1 MLFIKFGLYEVRIC
15 FYNLVL
21 LCFLVI
27 LLCFLVIYQVTVIFF
42 LFILLF
48 SKHALHLIK
57 SNSKD
62 IYKDFYSK

>member
-15 FYNLVL
+15 FYNL
-21 LCFLVI
+21 I
-27 LLCFLVIYQVTVIFF
+27 LLCFLVIYQVTVIFV